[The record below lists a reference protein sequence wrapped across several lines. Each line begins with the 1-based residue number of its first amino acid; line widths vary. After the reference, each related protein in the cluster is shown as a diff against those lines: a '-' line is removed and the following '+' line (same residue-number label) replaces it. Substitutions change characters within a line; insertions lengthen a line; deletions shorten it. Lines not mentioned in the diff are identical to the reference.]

1 MGMGRGVSEM
11 DADTAGEEE
20 DENEVVMAM
29 AEEKEEAEMLNMN
42 AMLNNMNKKQL
53 VKAHRKHIDEFM
65 LLIKEDMQLLKS
77 FDRDEHSIEEY
88 QKRLR
93 DVVDR
98 QQKAVKGYKDKVFK
112 GK

>member
-1 MGMGRGVSEM
+1 M
-11 DADTAGEEE
+11 DADTAGEEDE
-20 DENEVVMAM
+20 DEEMAIT
-29 AEEKEEAEMLNMN
+29 EEKEELEQFDAH
-42 AMLNNMNKKQL
+42 AQLNNLNKKQL

-77 FDRDEHSIEEY
+77 FDRDEHSIGEY
-88 QKRLR
+88 HKRLR

-112 GK
+112 GYK